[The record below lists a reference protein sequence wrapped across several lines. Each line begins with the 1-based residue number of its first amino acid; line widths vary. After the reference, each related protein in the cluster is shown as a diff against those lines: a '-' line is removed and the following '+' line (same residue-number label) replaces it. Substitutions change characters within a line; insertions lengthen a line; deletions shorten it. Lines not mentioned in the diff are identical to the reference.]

1 MTNPT
6 SNFGWQMP
14 TSTDLVTDLPADF
27 AVFGQAVD
35 TSMADLKGGTTGQ
48 ILSKATATDMD
59 FTWITNDVGDI
70 TAVTAGTGIS
80 GGGTSG
86 AVTIT
91 NSMATEITAK
101 GDLIVG
107 TGSATFDNLPVG
119 SNSQI
124 LVADSSTSTGL
135 KWATPAVASSGMT
148 LITKASFS
156 AVADTGTTF
165 DNVFSSTYDNY
176 FAVYNVSSS
185 TTSGDF
191 QLQLRYAGPTTQTT
205 TYFWITN
212 LIEGAG
218 PSSTLS
224 RNTSDSVIKVA
235 EYCGSA
241 AYALAGIINLQ
252 NILSTGSRPS
262 FVTNAFGAEFQN
274 QQLSSGNQDT
284 SRAYTGLLFKASAGN
299 ITGTVSIYGLAK

>member
-1 MTNPT
+1 
-6 SNFGWQMP
+6 
-14 TSTDLVTDLPADF
+14 
-27 AVFGQAVD
+27 
-35 TSMADLKGGTTGQ
+35 
-48 ILSKATATDMD
+48 
-59 FTWITNDVGDI
+59 
-70 TAVTAGTGIS
+70 
-80 GGGTSG
+80 
-86 AVTIT
+86 
-91 NSMATEITAK
+91 
-101 GDLIVG
+101 
-107 TGSATFDNLPVG
+107 
-119 SNSQI
+119 
-124 LVADSSTSTGL
+124 
-135 KWATPAVASSGMT
+135 MT
-148 LITKASFS
+148 LIKKASFS

-165 DNVFSSTYDNY
+165 DGVFSSSYDNY

-191 QLQLRYAGPTTQTT
+191 QFQLRYAGPTTQTT
-205 TYFWITN
+205 AYFWITN

-241 AYALAGIINLQ
+241 AYALAGTINLQ

-284 SRAYTGLLFKASAGN
+284 SRAYTGILFKASAGN
-299 ITGTVSIYGLAK
+299 ITGTVSIYGLAVA

>member
-1 MTNPT
+1 
-6 SNFGWQMP
+6 MP
-14 TSTDLVTDLPADF
+14 TATDLVTDLPADF
-27 AVFGQAVD
+27 EVFGQAVD
-35 TSMADLKGGTTGQ
+35 TAMGDLLGGTSGQ
-48 ILSKATATDMD
+48 ILAKNSNTNMD
-59 FTWITNDVGDI
+59 FVWITNDVGDI
-70 TAVTAGTGIS
+70 TAVTAGTGIT

-91 NSMATEITAK
+91 NDMATTITAS
-101 GDLIVG
+101 GDIVVG
-107 TGSATFDNLPVG
+107 TGSGTYDNLPIG
-119 SNSQI
+119 TTGQ
-124 LVADSSTSTGL
+124 LLTADTTVSPYKV
-135 KWATPAVASSGMT
+135 KWATPTAAASGLT
-148 LITKASFS
+148 LITRASFS

-165 DNVFSSTYDNY
+165 DNVFSATYENY

-185 TTSGDF
+185 TTAGDF
-191 QLQLRYAGPTTQTT
+191 QFQYRYAGPTTQTT
-205 TYFWITN
+205 AYFWITN

-224 RNTSDSVIKVA
+224 RNTSDSVAKVA

-241 AYALAGIINLQ
+241 PYALAGTIDLQ

-262 FVTNAFGAEFQN
+262 FLTNAFGAEFQN
-274 QQLSSGNQDT
+274 QQIGSGNQDT